1 MDVILQDAKS
11 KRLVAK
17 GRYTE
22 QAPHGIRA
30 KASSYLHNAAAAA
43 RAAVQRLQQSAESI
57 THKAEDV
64 LFEDLNEEHA
74 ESAVMKAKGTP
85 SAYVA
90 SATASVKA
98 AAQKLQHA
106 AETVLHS
113 ADTASTYTSSDV
125 RRTPE
130 CQLMWE
136 AFIKLTELA
145 MYITK
150 LLGLDTADFTEQC
163 VQNIIHR
170 MWPVTYTIKYLK
182 DTMVFVCV
190 QIIISISTAQ
200 QQCDA

>member
-30 KASSYLHNAAAAA
+30 KASSYLHNAATAA

-57 THKAEDV
+57 AHKAEDV
-64 LFEDLNEEHA
+64 LFEDSNAEHA
-74 ESAVMKAKGTP
+74 ETAVAKAKGTA

-113 ADTASTYTSSDV
+113 AADTTSAYTSKEV
-125 RRTPE
+125 RLTPQHLLIWQT
-130 CQLMWE
+130 C
-136 AFIKLTELA
+136 IKLAELVVYA
-145 MYITK
+145 RNAVR
-150 LLGLDTADFTEQC
+150 LNTAE
-163 VQNIIHR
+163 
-170 MWPVTYTIKYLK
+170 L
-182 DTMVFVCV
+182 
-190 QIIISISTAQ
+190 
-200 QQCDA
+200 

>member
-1 MDVILQDAKS
+1 MSKCHPDAVTNNVAAVDVTLQDAKF

-64 LFEDLNEEHA
+64 LFEDLNEQHA
-74 ESAVMKAKGTP
+74 ESAVMKAKGTA

-90 SATASVKA
+90 SATASMKA

-113 ADTASTYTSSDV
+113 AADTTSTHASNDV
-125 RRTPE
+125 RPTAD
-130 CQLMWE
+130 CQLIWE
-136 AFIKLTELA
+136 ACIKLAELA
-145 MYITK
+145 VY
-150 LLGLDTADFTEQC
+150 ADKA
-163 VQNIIHR
+163 V
-170 MWPVTYTIKYLK
+170 
-182 DTMVFVCV
+182 
-190 QIIISISTAQ
+190 
-200 QQCDA
+200 